1 MPDIDEGSD
10 SNTIFETC
18 TSLLRK
24 TLSCETCYTY
34 SSDNNN
40 KTLLKLI
47 KYAQGESPQKI
58 FDTGRPCHL
67 THSYAQKGAKAF
79 SIQVDDFVVDLFYH
93 FKRNVKK
100 KAILRDYMEF
110 TCTEIKKS
118 TKLVTTRWL
127 SLGKF
132 LDMTL
137 LQWDISETY
146 FLSEFEDNDETK
158 DNDRS

>member
-1 MPDIDEGSD
+1 
-10 SNTIFETC
+10 
-18 TSLLRK
+18 
-24 TLSCETCYTY
+24 
-34 SSDNNN
+34 
-40 KTLLKLI
+40 
-47 KYAQGESPQKI
+47 
-58 FDTGRPCHL
+58 
-67 THSYAQKGAKAF
+67 
-79 SIQVDDFVVDLFYH
+79 
-93 FKRNVKK
+93 
-100 KAILRDYMEF
+100 MEF

-137 LQWDISETY
+137 LQWDVSETY

>member
-34 SSDNNN
+34 SSDNTSSMVGKN
-40 KTLLKLI
+40 KTILKLI
-47 KYAQGESPQKI
+47 RYAQGESPQKI
-58 FDTGRPCHL
+58 FDTSCPCHL
-67 THSYAQKGAKAF
+67 THAYAQKGAKAL

-93 FKRNVKK
+93 FKRSMKR

-110 TCTEIKKS
+110 TCTEIKKI

-137 LQWDISETY
+137 LQWGVS
-146 FLSEFEDNDETK
+146 
-158 DNDRS
+158 